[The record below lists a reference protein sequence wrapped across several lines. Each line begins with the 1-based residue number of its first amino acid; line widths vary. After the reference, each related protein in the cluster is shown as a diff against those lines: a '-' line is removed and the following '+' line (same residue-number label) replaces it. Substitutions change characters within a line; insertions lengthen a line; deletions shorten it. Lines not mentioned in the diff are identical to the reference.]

1 MPVSATHPWEQ
12 RMPHMF
18 KSAITAAVLLAS
30 ALATSHAQE
39 LAVGTIGASSD
50 SPFFIADKRGYFKD
64 EGLTVKFIRFDSAAK
79 AMAPLGTGEIAVG
92 SGATSAALYNA
103 VARGVKLRIVADK
116 AKNPPGYG
124 FEALMVRKDLADEG
138 KIKALADFKG
148 RKIAISAAGN
158 SEDFLV
164 DYALR
169 KAGLTLKDVDSVYLG
184 FPQHVVAFTNGG
196 IDASLTVEPSITS
209 IEKAGKAVRFL
220 GVDEFYPNF
229 QTAVVFYSE
238 KFAQERPEDAKKFM
252 RAFLRGARDYN
263 DALEKDRL
271 TAPAAA
277 DVIPILTE
285 YSFIKNPDVYRSMRS
300 HYVDPNGEPNVA
312 ALKDAWQ
319 FFKDTKQI
327 DGSVTVDQV
336 VDLSFAQWAAKELGP
351 YTKKQAAAH

>member
-1 MPVSATHPWEQ
+1 
-12 RMPHMF
+12 MPH
-18 KSAITAAVLLAS
+18 AWTTATAA
-30 ALATSHAQE
+30 ALVAGLSLIGPAAAQE

-79 AMAPLGTGEIAVG
+79 AMAPLGTGELAVA

-103 VARGVKLRIVADK
+103 VRRGVPLRIVADK

-124 FEALMVRKDLADEG
+124 FEALLVRKDIADEG
-138 KIKALADFKG
+138 KIKTLADFKG

-164 DYALR
+164 EYALR
-169 KAGLTLKDVDSVYLG
+169 KAGLTITDVEPVYLG
-184 FPQHVVAFTNGG
+184 FPQHISAFTNGG
-196 IDASLTVEPSITS
+196 IDVSLTVEPTISS

-220 GVDEFYPNF
+220 GIDELYPNF
-229 QTAVVFYSE
+229 ETAVVFYSE
-238 KFAQERPEDAKKFM
+238 KFVKERPEDAKKFM

-263 DALEKDRL
+263 DALEGDRL
-271 TAPAAA
+271 KGPAAEQ
-277 DVIPILTE
+277 VIPILTE
-285 YSFIKNPDVYRSMRS
+285 YSFIKNPDVYRAMRS
-300 HYVDPNGEPNVA
+300 HYVDTNGVPNVE

-319 FFKDTKQI
+319 FFKDKKMI

-336 VDLSFAQWAAKELGP
+336 VDLSFAKWAAESLGP
-351 YTKKQAAAH
+351 YKRKTPAK

>member
-1 MPVSATHPWEQ
+1 STVLGLRRMGAVCRPSITREP
-12 RMPHMF
+12 RMPQMF
-18 KSAITAAVLLAS
+18 KSVVAAV
-30 ALATSHAQE
+30 ALIGTMVAAGHAGAQE

-79 AMAPLGTGEIAVG
+79 AMAPLGTGEIAVA

-138 KIKALADFKG
+138 KIKSLADCRG

-169 KAGLTLKDVDSVYLG
+169 KAGMTLKDVDSVYLG

-196 IDASLTVEPSITS
+196 IDASLTVEPSIAS

-220 GVDEFYPNF
+220 GVDQFYPNF
-229 QTAVVFYSE
+229 ETAVVFYSE
-238 KFAQERPEDAKKFM
+238 KFIKERPDDAKKFM
-252 RAFLRGARDYN
+252 RAYLRGARDYN
-263 DALEKDRL
+263 DALDHDRL
-271 TAPAAA
+271 TSPAAA
-277 DVIPILTE
+277 EV
-285 YSFIKNPDVYRSMRS
+285 
-300 HYVDPNGEPNVA
+300 
-312 ALKDAWQ
+312 
-319 FFKDTKQI
+319 
-327 DGSVTVDQV
+327 
-336 VDLSFAQWAAKELGP
+336 
-351 YTKKQAAAH
+351 